1 VTIRDILDRNLGL
14 GPGFHFFR
22 HLLSILIVLW
32 HVRQAIWWSSSAA
45 ALTAANEIATGL
57 ARSSVWSIEDM
68 IRPIVPAL
76 VGSFFALSGFLV
88 AGSALRIQETGRFLL
103 NRALRIFPALS
114 VETLLSAFI
123 LGPVFTSLTLWQY
136 LTNPEFYRYF
146 GNMVGWVYY
155 FLPGVFENNPLPRVI
170 NGQLWTLPPEFWCY
184 FLMAFALTTRLIMK
198 RRVLLALAAVSMVGM
213 LTLYAYD
220 PVTFAPNG
228 ENFYRPWY
236 IIVLFWL
243 GVITFLY
250 AEKIPIS
257 MPLFALSALLY
268 WCIIFFN
275 VLPPPFRHST
285 DVLHGVHWNVLIQ
298 IVGQS
303 CKIRFFVR
311 HLLVPLPYNPSID
324 CKQFGM
330 TVETEP
336 SLTAPY
342 RLPLCIAHI
351 CSCSFSILAFCRA
364 PRTSSSKN
372 LRQNAHCSD
381 GH

>member
-1 VTIRDILDRNLGL
+1 
-14 GPGFHFFR
+14 
-22 HLLSILIVLW
+22 
-32 HVRQAIWWSSSAA
+32 
-45 ALTAANEIATGL
+45 
-57 ARSSVWSIEDM
+57 M

-88 AGSALRIQETGRFLL
+88 AGSALRIRETGRFLL

-136 LTNPEFYRYF
+136 LTHPEFYRYF
-146 GNMVGWVYY
+146 GNMIGWVYY

-184 FLMAFALTTRLIMK
+184 FLMAFALASSLIMK

-268 WCIIFFN
+268 WGTIFFN
-275 VLPPPFRHST
+275 VLT
-285 DVLHGVHWNVLIQ
+285 
-298 IVGQS
+298 
-303 CKIRFFVR
+303 
-311 HLLVPLPYNPSID
+311 PLSGIPLTYCMAYI
-324 CKQFGM
+324 GM
-330 TVETEP
+330 
-336 SLTAPY
+336 
-342 RLPLCIAHI
+342 
-351 CSCSFSILAFCRA
+351 CSFKSWDKVVKSDFSYGIYLYHFPIIQALIASNSAWLLKLSHPIQLLIVFPVALFISALVASASWRFVERPALALRKNYARTRTVQLDTEA
-364 PRTSSSKN
+364 PRK
-372 LRQNAHCSD
+372 A
-381 GH
+381 